1 MHDTTAHLLPRLSWP
16 GERPPGTPTG
26 LRPGTARPAW
36 FRPFLALAVLAA
48 VALLTAACGGS
59 ASTAGSS
66 GAGQVLLAQAVAF
79 AHCMRAHGF
88 PNFPDPELDSSGGL
102 VKKPLLESTFNGP
115 RSARAA
121 CAHLMPKGV
130 LVPTQA
136 QQEQHQRQQL
146 EFAACMR
153 RHGFPQ
159 FPDGWSGNVGQLQ
172 SAGIDPGSPQLNAA
186 LTKCGF

>member
-1 MHDTTAHLLPRLSWP
+1 MP
-16 GERPPGTPTG
+16 GPGSAGPV
-26 LRPGTARPAW
+26 R

-79 AHCMRAHGF
+79 AHCMRAHGV

-115 RSARAA
+115 RSARTA
-121 CAHLMPKGV
+121 CAHLMPKEALG
-130 LVPTQA
+130 LTPA

-146 EFAACMR
+146 AFAACVR
-153 RHGFPQ
+153 RHGFPN
-159 FPDGWSGNVGQLQ
+159 FPDGWSGNVGQLI
-172 SAGIDPGSPQLNAA
+172 SAGLDPSSPQLNAA